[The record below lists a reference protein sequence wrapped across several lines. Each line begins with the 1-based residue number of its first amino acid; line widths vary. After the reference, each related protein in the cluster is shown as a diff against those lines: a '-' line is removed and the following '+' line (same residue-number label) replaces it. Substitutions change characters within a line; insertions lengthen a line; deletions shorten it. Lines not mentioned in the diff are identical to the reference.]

1 MKLIAATNN
10 EHKLSEIRSIL
21 GNTMEVL
28 SLRDIELDADIEE
41 NGETLKE
48 NSHLKASFVAGYL
61 DSKGYPRPYAVIADD
76 TGLLVDALNGAPGVH
91 TARYAGGDGHDS
103 EANMRLLLRN
113 LEGNDNRKA
122 HFCTVITMI
131 ETTADGDNRTEYFVG
146 RVDGTILT
154 EKHGEEGFGYD
165 PIFCPE
171 GYDKSFAELG
181 NEVKNG
187 ISHRARAVKQ
197 MADYLLNEQNNNI

>member
-21 GNTMEVL
+21 GDNIEVL
-28 SLRDIELDADIEE
+28 SLNDIDLHTDIEE
-41 NGETLKE
+41 NGTTLKE
-48 NSHLKASFVAGYL
+48 NSHLKASFVMDYL
-61 DSKGYPRPYAVIADD
+61 ESNDYPFPYAVIADD
-76 TGLLVDALNGAPGVH
+76 TGLLVDALDGAPGVH

-103 EANMRLLLRN
+103 EANMKLLLKN
-113 LEGNDNRKA
+113 LEGKENRKA
-122 HFCTVITMI
+122 HFSTVITMI
-131 ETTADGDNRTEYFVG
+131 EKSADGNVNTEYFIG

-165 PIFCPE
+165 PVFCPD

-181 NEVKNG
+181 IEVKNG
-187 ISHRARAVKQ
+187 ISHRARAVQ
-197 MADYLLNEQNNNI
+197 QLADYLLNK